1 MSRLNMLK
9 KSHHHRNAPCTFQCQ
24 WHDPIKTKK
33 FHTRKLKKKQKKIR
47 HAKIV
52 MLIFTRLLYVFI
64 CQMTSLEILTKW
76 NCLLKITKITLD
88 VTQNFPFQHY
98 HQNNFLDHFRLMF
111 FLFILYF
118 VFAFFQ
124 KCLWKIIFTFLEN
137 RINHYSVCN
146 FQSMKSPMEHNSFLS
161 KLFCY
166 IIWFVILPDQ
176 TQHWMTCKQGLYVKS
191 FCFFETIAQR
201 FKNYKQLVV

>member
-1 MSRLNMLK
+1 MRRLNMLK
-9 KSHHHRNAPCTFQCQ
+9 KSHHHRNVPCTFQCQ
-24 WHDPIKTKK
+24 WYDPIKTKK
-33 FHTRKLKKKQKKIR
+33 IHTRKFKKNQQKIR

-52 MLIFTRLLYVFI
+52 MLIFTRLLYVLI
-64 CQMTSLEILTKW
+64 CQMISLEILTKW

-88 VTQNFPFQHY
+88 FPQNFPFQRY
-98 HQNNFLDHFRLMF
+98 HQNNFLDHSRLTF

-118 VFAFFQ
+118 VVVFFQ

-146 FQSMKSPMEHNSFLS
+146 FQSMKSPVEHNSFLS

-176 TQHWMTCKQGLYVKS
+176 TRHWMTCKQSLYVRS
-191 FCFFETIAQR
+191 FCLFETIAQR
-201 FKNYKQLVV
+201 FKNYKP